1 MNILFIKYVIVGF
14 MVSEIPRVS
23 VFGHC
28 PYSVTF
34 PYSFLRSQ
42 FEFPYFHPITDII
55 EGILQKELLSLVLNE
70 NDNLVLSAN
79 RELLIELFII
89 LRVYACFVLF

>member
-1 MNILFIKYVIVGF
+1 MNILFIKYFLVGF

-34 PYSFLRSQ
+34 PYI
-42 FEFPYFHPITDII
+42 YIYII
-55 EGILQKELLSLVLNE
+55 HIWLLCTKDATINKLS
-70 NDNLVLSAN
+70 NDL
-79 RELLIELFII
+79 
-89 LRVYACFVLF
+89 

>member
-1 MNILFIKYVIVGF
+1 MNILLITHFCVGF

-34 PYSFLRSQ
+34 PYNLRIRDHSSTYSYRHLPPW
-42 FEFPYFHPITDII
+42 FPFNKRSTY
-55 EGILQKELLSLVLNE
+55 
-70 NDNLVLSAN
+70 
-79 RELLIELFII
+79 II
-89 LRVYACFVLF
+89 LSINN

>member
-1 MNILFIKYVIVGF
+1 MNILLIKHFFVGF

-34 PYSFLRSQ
+34 PYMFQ
-42 FEFPYFHPITDII
+42 MYYII
-55 EGILQKELLSLVLNE
+55 KNTILTM
-70 NDNLVLSAN
+70 
-79 RELLIELFII
+79 
-89 LRVYACFVLF
+89 

>member
-1 MNILFIKYVIVGF
+1 MNILFITHFCVGF

-34 PYSFLRSQ
+34 PYVREYYS
-42 FEFPYFHPITDII
+42 D
-55 EGILQKELLSLVLNE
+55 GI
-70 NDNLVLSAN
+70 
-79 RELLIELFII
+79 
-89 LRVYACFVLF
+89 Y

>member
-1 MNILFIKYVIVGF
+1 MNILFIKIFFVGF

-34 PYSFLRSQ
+34 RYLG
-42 FEFPYFHPITDII
+42 II
-55 EGILQKELLSLVLNE
+55 PTYILFRIMK
-70 NDNLVLSAN
+70 
-79 RELLIELFII
+79 
-89 LRVYACFVLF
+89 